1 MRDTALEQTDGVSL
15 TILLRRDLGN
25 SGPGAETSWN
35 VYLVLALLE
44 QSAQGK
50 GRSMSEVWSRI
61 EGRPGI
67 TEKDAPLQLDD
78 ATTRRILEALREDD
92 DDPPAD

>member
-1 MRDTALEQTDGVSL
+1 MRDASLEPTDGVGL
-15 TILLRRDLGN
+15 TVLLRRGLADR
-25 SGPGAETSWN
+25 SAGATASWN

-44 QSAQGK
+44 QSVQGK

-61 EGRPGI
+61 EGRPGD

-78 ATTRRILEALREDD
+78 ATARRILEAMRDDD
-92 DDPPAD
+92 DDPPDD